1 MAIVLRLP
9 EYHAGG
15 VESAFQLA
23 PEPKPSDVLWVKLDN
38 ELGAHHRVGDW
49 GVSGT
54 ARGPR
59 LSPCVARP
67 PQRNHLWRARC
78 RPLSAR
84 RRHPLD
90 TIPGRLVRARA
101 DQDCIE

>member
-38 ELGAHHRVGDW
+38 ELGAHHRDGDW

-54 ARGPR
+54 ARGPG
-59 LSPCVARP
+59 LPAGVARS
-67 PQRNHLWRARC
+67 PQRNPLWLARC
-78 RPLSAR
+78 RQLSAR
-84 RRHPLD
+84 RRHPLH
-90 TIPGRLVRARA
+90 TIPEIGRASCNLR
-101 DQDCIE
+101 